1 MEITDVKISLRNE
14 ERLKGFANITFDDLF
29 VVRGLKI
36 IRGFKRYFIA
46 MPSRRRRDGLFIDV
60 AHPIKNEFR
69 MRVEK
74 IILDKYWETL
84 NEYEKNKSFS

>member
-46 MPSRRRRDGLFIDV
+46 MPSRRRKDGLFIDV

-69 MRVEK
+69 MQVEK
-74 IILDKYWETL
+74 VILDKYWKTL
-84 NEYEKNKSFS
+84 NEYKRIQEK

>member
-1 MEITDVKISLRNE
+1 MKISDVKISLRNE

-46 MPSRRRRDGLFIDV
+46 IQSL
-60 AHPIKNEFR
+60 
-69 MRVEK
+69 
-74 IILDKYWETL
+74 
-84 NEYEKNKSFS
+84 S